1 MMPLIATAAAMVAQP
16 VAADFDLAR
25 ASQQTI
31 SREEASPQAPA
42 IPRNMDMRDFAVDLP
57 EIEVK
62 VADKGPVLLMGAM
75 GGRHKGM
82 PALAHVALGWSF

>member
-1 MMPLIATAAAMVAQP
+1 MPLLITAAAMIAQP

-25 ASQQTI
+25 ASRRTI
-31 SREEASPQAPA
+31 SREEASPAVPA
-42 IPRNMDMRDFAVDLP
+42 IPRNMDMRDFAVDMP
-57 EIEVK
+57 ELEVQ
-62 VADKGPVLLMGAM
+62 VVNNGPVFLMGAM